1 VPRIADAFLESIV
14 HLYPSVEDAEHSRP
28 VGGTGFLVTI
38 PYEDDPHQ
46 LAAYVITNAHVA
58 VNCSAIRLNLL
69 DGGSEILDV
78 AGWHWAEH
86 QDGDDLA
93 ALHIPLH
100 PGTRHHHRAM
110 GLSMLFTREEVEEH
124 HVGLGD
130 DVYFMGRFVSHD
142 GRDQNLP
149 VVRWGTIARM
159 PGEPIRQVERG
170 FDQESYLVEARSL
183 SGFSGSPVM
192 LHIPPFSF
200 RFPTGEWG
208 QSEGDP
214 LSPTTTTGLLG
225 VDWGHLGL
233 PGVQNSNTGIM
244 AIVPSWKL
252 RQLLLGHPDVLAERQ
267 RRAQGGDHGAQGL

>member
-1 VPRIADAFLESIV
+1 MPRIADSFLECVV
-14 HLYPSVEDAEHSRP
+14 HLYPTVDDAHAARP
-28 VGGTGFLVTI
+28 VGGTGFLVTT
-38 PYEDDPHQ
+38 PYEDDPDH
-46 LAAYVITNAHVA
+46 LAAYVVTNAHVA
-58 VNCSAIRLNLL
+58 VNTTAIRLNLVA
-69 DGGSEILDV
+69 GGSEIVDV
-78 AGWHWAEH
+78 TGWPWAEH

-93 ALHIPLH
+93 ALHIPLY
-100 PGTRHHHRAM
+100 PGLRHQRAM
-110 GLSMLFTREEVEEH
+110 GLSMLLTREEIEEL

-142 GRDQNLP
+142 GQEQNLP

-159 PGEPIRQVERG
+159 PSEPIRQVERA

-208 QSEGDP
+208 QSDGDP

-233 PGVQNSNTGIM
+233 PGVQNSNTGVM
-244 AIVPSWKL
+244 AVVPSWKL
-252 RQLLLGHPDVLAERQ
+252 RQLLLEHPDLLAERHQ
-267 RRAQGGDHGAQGL
+267 RAEPSASMPDHGG